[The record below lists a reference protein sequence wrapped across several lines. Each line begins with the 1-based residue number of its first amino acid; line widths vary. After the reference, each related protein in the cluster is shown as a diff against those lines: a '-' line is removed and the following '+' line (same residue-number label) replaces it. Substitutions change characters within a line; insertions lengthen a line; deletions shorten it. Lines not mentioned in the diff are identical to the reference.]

1 MTAYDI
7 AKEIAQTGNY
17 CLLSEILDELR
28 INWGGTYQDTLTE
41 LKANIEW
48 NSSGIRRID
57 YEPHR

>member
-28 INWGGTYQDTLTE
+28 INWAGTYQDTLTE

-48 NSSGIRRID
+48 NQEES
-57 YEPHR
+57 